1 MTVEQF
7 WGGFKRENN
16 SNLESQKFFVFRIF
30 TLDITEDQGMQTLLH
45 VYQIPLEAKRG

>member
-1 MTVEQF
+1 MTVEQS

-16 SNLESQKFFVFRIF
+16 SKLESEKFFVFRIF
-30 TLDITEDQGMQTLLH
+30 TLDITEDQGVQTLLH